1 MTFPPTGARA
11 GAHFSHA
18 PRPAFQRRS
27 AGHGQTLAQGLLR
40 GAAHLAAGML
50 ALGALAGNAAAS
62 DTAAYPN
69 KPIRLVVPQSPGSVA
84 DIMARV
90 LSKPLGESLQQTVV
104 VENRPGAS
112 GAVAAQAVARAAPDG
127 YTILVG
133 SISTNGGLLSAI
145 DPALPYDD
153 LKDFEPITQIND
165 APLILI
171 TSPDSGIGS
180 LAALGTR
187 ARQQPG
193 KLTYASGGNSSGSRF
208 VVELLRLDGR
218 LDMRHIPYR
227 APAEAVRA
235 VVAGE
240 ATLGAPA
247 LPGAQALVNAGRLK
261 ALAVTSNQR
270 SHLFPDVP
278 TTVELGYPSAV
289 LYNWTGLF
297 APAGTPRAVVDKLA
311 DATRAALRNEA
322 VTKVIRD
329 SGANVIGQPPAE
341 FRKFIEAEVRK
352 WHQAV
357 ADAALR

>member
-1 MTFPPTGARA
+1 MKTILRA
-11 GAHFSHA
+11 AA
-18 PRPAFQRRS
+18 PIAV
-27 AGHGQTLAQGLLR
+27 ATLVLGL
-40 GAAHLAAGML
+40 A
-50 ALGALAGNAAAS
+50 AGNAAAN
-62 DTAAYPN
+62 DTASFPS
-69 KPIRLVVPQSPGSVA
+69 KPVRLIVPQSPGSVA

-90 LSKPLGESLQQTVV
+90 LSKPLGEALKQTIV

-112 GAVAAQAVARAAPDG
+112 GAVAAQAVARAVPDG

-145 DPALPYDD
+145 DKTLPYDD

-171 TSPDSGIGS
+171 TSPDTGIDS
-180 LAALGTR
+180 LAALSAR
-187 ARQQPG
+187 AKQQPG

-208 VVELLRLDGR
+208 VVELLRLNGR

-240 ATLGAPA
+240 ATIGAPA

-261 ALAVTSNQR
+261 ALAVTSNER

-297 APAGTPRAVVDKLA
+297 APAGTPRAIVDKLA
-311 DATRAALRNEA
+311 DATRDALKNEA
-322 VTKVIRD
+322 VIKVIRD
-329 SGANVIGQPPAE
+329 SGANVIGQKPQD
-341 FRKFIEAEVRK
+341 FRKFVEAEVGK
-352 WHQAV
+352 WHKAV
-357 ADAALR
+357 ADAAIR

>member
-1 MTFPPTGARA
+1 MKTILRA
-11 GAHFSHA
+11 AA
-18 PRPAFQRRS
+18 PIAV
-27 AGHGQTLAQGLLR
+27 ATLVLGL
-40 GAAHLAAGML
+40 A
-50 ALGALAGNAAAS
+50 AGNAAAN
-62 DTAAYPN
+62 DTASFPS
-69 KPIRLVVPQSPGSVA
+69 KPVRLIVPQSPGSVA

-90 LSKPLGESLQQTVV
+90 LSKPLGEALKQTIV

-112 GAVAAQAVARAAPDG
+112 GAVAAQAVARAVPDG

-145 DPALPYDD
+145 DKTLPYDD

-171 TSPDSGIGS
+171 TSPDTGIDS
-180 LAALGTR
+180 LAALSAR
-187 ARQQPG
+187 AKQQPG

-208 VVELLRLDGR
+208 VVELLRLNGR

-240 ATLGAPA
+240 ATIGAPA

-261 ALAVTSNQR
+261 ALAVTSNER

-297 APAGTPRAVVDKLA
+297 APAGTPRAIVDKLA
-311 DATRAALRNEA
+311 DATRNALKNEA
-322 VTKVIRD
+322 VIKVIRD
-329 SGANVIGQPPAE
+329 SGANVIGQKPE
-341 FRKFIEAEVRK
+341 DFRKFVEAEVGK
-352 WHQAV
+352 WHKAV
-357 ADAALR
+357 ADAAIQ